1 MNIPQLSKAEWPD
14 FIANELGIE
23 PQQGTKGP
31 WMSTGDTP
39 VLEWFEEV
47 AVRLEITSPG
57 HRKPERMKVLLS
69 HVGVAWNARRHSSLE
84 TTSGGGDNIRKEAF
98 EDFYRGLMGEGAVR
112 TTTESYSRPP
122 AWTWDEQLLAFDL
135 YLKIGYQDASHNDVQ
150 TLSSILRNASIH
162 PGHSR
167 NPSFRSPSSVAR
179 KLSDIQTH
187 HPTYDGKRT
196 SGSKLDQRVW
206 ADFGNDPDRA
216 LVSSIAHVIQ
226 LALHEDTPVA
236 DDEDEIATVHDE
248 GVVRFRV
255 HRHYERDKKLRKRKL
270 DQMIAAHGVLA
281 CEACELVPA
290 EKYGEQ
296 FAEALDCHHIIPL
309 SETGQRR
316 TTLQDVALLCPTC
329 HRIAHMARP
338 SPSLSDLQKFARA
351 KFRR

>member
-1 MNIPQLSKAEWPD
+1 MMIPQLPKAQWPD

-39 VLEWFEEV
+39 ILEWFEEV
-47 AVRLEITSPG
+47 AGRLGISSPG

-69 HVGVAWNARRHSSLE
+69 HVGVDWNARRHSSLE

-98 EDFYRGLMGEGAVR
+98 EDFYRGLIGEGVIKVTKENYAQ
-112 TTTESYSRPP
+112 PP

-135 YLKIGYQDASHNDVQ
+135 YLKAGYQDASDDDVQ
-150 TLSSILRNASIH
+150 ALSSLLRSASIH

-196 SGSKLDQRVW
+196 SGSKLDKRVW
-206 ADFGNDPDRA
+206 AEFGDNPDRA
-216 LVSSIAHVIQ
+216 RVSSIAQVIRT
-226 LALHEDTPVA
+226 ALHENTPVA
-236 DDEDEIATVHDE
+236 EDEDEIATAHDE

-255 HRHYERDKKLRKRKL
+255 HRHYERDNKLRKRKL
-270 DQMIAAHGVLA
+270 KQAIAANGVLA
-281 CEACELVPA
+281 CEACDMVPA

-296 FAEALDCHHIIPL
+296 FAEALDCHHIVPL
-309 SETGQRR
+309 SETGQRK
-316 TTLQDVALLCPTC
+316 TSLQDVALLCPTC
-329 HRIAHMARP
+329 HRIAHMAKP
-338 SPSLSDLQKFARA
+338 SPSLSDLQMLARA
-351 KFRR
+351 NFIR